1 MVSDVAFAA
10 DDGLD
15 VLVIPGRS
23 QKFGHS
29 GHRSVVGDGQA
40 WHFQLVCPLKQF
52 RDLCDSVKQRIIRV
66 YMKMCK

>member
-1 MVSDVAFAA
+1 MKSSFLFYRTVKMVSDVAFAA

-15 VLVIPGRS
+15 VLVIHGRF

-40 WHFQLVCPLKQF
+40 
-52 RDLCDSVKQRIIRV
+52 
-66 YMKMCK
+66 